1 MEHISQNLA
10 NQTVSPPPSTPPRNK
25 SSPPSKE
32 EQHRKTLQLRHLLN
46 QSFQIFNLYGK
57 EPEQLTAIF
66 QGFSMILKDETE
78 GDITTAFLQWMREK
92 SVMPTP
98 AEIYALCRGYVAARA
113 DAAKY
118 QVRAQMAA
126 PVQKERVSWFGLQ
139 WDEFTE
145 QHKRD
150 LAEHLK
156 TLSPIQS
163 HRYQKFLRNHF
174 GYPYNVEVNGQ
185 DDE

>member
-1 MEHISQNLA
+1 
-10 NQTVSPPPSTPPRNK
+10 
-25 SSPPSKE
+25 
-32 EQHRKTLQLRHLLN
+32 
-46 QSFQIFNLYGK
+46 
-57 EPEQLTAIF
+57 
-66 QGFSMILKDETE
+66 MILKDETE

-118 QVRAQMAA
+118 QVRAQMVA

-150 LAEHLK
+150 LNLHLAGM
-156 TLSPIQS
+156 SPQEA
-163 HRYQKFLRNHF
+163 RNYKKFLHYSY
-174 GYPYNVEVNGQ
+174 GYPLQESDTKV
-185 DDE
+185 DDGD